1 MKLLAVAIMLLAV
14 SVVQANDERKY
25 QNFYR
30 AAEGSFLIQ
39 GGYEFL
45 KLNVDY
51 SKKFRDVI
59 GRTDVERSWTNTNFR
74 AEYGILKNLAVGV
87 ELTHQ
92 REPESEGMNDHELFA
107 RGQYN
112 SFFYEF
118 RYFYSFED
126 STFDNTVSGG
136 SHYMVE
142 LGYVYNGFGI
152 KYNITPTYNYEFVDK
167 SAEYKKYTD
176 TALQVFYEH
185 ILNDNTYGVAL
196 TSRTSGKSEDDG
208 IEIIEKAVY
217 GGFDLYAAIPV
228 GPVTL
233 LPAYRYSSLRSNNDT
248 YDEFTQSSLELK
260 ARYEF

>member
-1 MKLLAVAIMLLAV
+1 MKLVAIAIMLLSV

-30 AAEGSFLIQ
+30 APEGSILVQ

-45 KLNVDY
+45 KLKGDY
-51 SKKFRDVI
+51 AQIS
-59 GRTDVERSWTNTNFR
+59 GDVENSFTNTNLR
-74 AEYGILKNLAVGV
+74 AEYGILKNLALGV

-92 REPESEGMNDHELFA
+92 RGPEYEGMNDHELFA

-118 RYFYSFED
+118 RYFYSFEE
-126 STFDNTVSGG
+126 STDDNAVSGG

-152 KYNITPTYNYEFVDK
+152 KYNITPTYSYEYGDN
-167 SAEYKKYTD
+167 SAEYKNYTD

-185 ILNDNTYGVAL
+185 ILNNNTYGVAL
-196 TSRTSGKSEDDG
+196 TSSTFGKSEDENGD
-208 IEIIEKAVY
+208 EFSEKAVY

-233 LPAYRYSSLRSNNDT
+233 LPAYRYFSLRSNND
-248 YDEFTQSSLELK
+248 YFDELTISSLELK